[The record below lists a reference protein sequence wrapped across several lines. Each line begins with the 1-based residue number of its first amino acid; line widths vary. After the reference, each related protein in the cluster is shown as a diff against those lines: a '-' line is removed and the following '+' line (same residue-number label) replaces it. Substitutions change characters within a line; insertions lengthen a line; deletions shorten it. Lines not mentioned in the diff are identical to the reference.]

1 MKTKNIKKAL
11 TSMVVAGMVLSN
23 SVVAMAATKQVD
35 GGNWGYGTNLTK
47 CYSNY
52 YHGSKSHNST
62 AINGN
67 ATSSY
72 SGQTSAKYTS
82 YASVSRTLKGN
93 TAYYGF

>member
-23 SVVAMAATKQVD
+23 SVVAMAATANVD
-35 GGNWGYGTNLTK
+35 GGKWTYGTNVTK

-52 YHGSKSHNST
+52 YHGGSAHNST

-67 ATSSY
+67 GTASKA
-72 SGQTSAKYTS
+72 SASKGYTS
-82 YASVSRTLKGN
+82 YASVSRTWSGN